1 MVSLFDMLIAALW
14 LQLPIVFGGVL
25 HMLAVRDNWLP
36 LLRRPIAINLF
47 GANKTWRGMLL
58 MPVLTSIGACLLWP
72 AEQLWQQLG
81 WHSPFATSPLWFAGL
96 CGGLGYVLAELP
108 NSFIKRRL
116 GIAAGATPEKNRRL
130 FLAMD
135 QLDSALGAA
144 LAYMIVPGI
153 GIGVAILY
161 VLSFPLVALMVKR
174 LLFMGGLKAQPH

>member
-1 MVSLFDMLIAALW
+1 MLVAALW

-36 LLRRPIAINLF
+36 QLRQPIALTLF
-47 GANKTWRGMLL
+47 GANKTWRGLLL
-58 MPVLTSIGACLLWP
+58 MPLLTAIGACLLWP
-72 AEQLWQQLG
+72 AEQLWQQIG
-81 WHSPFATSPLWFAGL
+81 WSSPFAGSALWLAGL

-116 GIAAGATPEKNRRL
+116 GIAAGATPAKNRRL

-153 GIGVAILY
+153 SIAVALCY
-161 VLSFPLVALMVKR
+161 VLSFPLVALAVKR
-174 LLFMGGLKAQPH
+174 LLFLGGLKAQPH

>member
-1 MVSLFDMLIAALW
+1 MMAVPDLLVAALW

-25 HMLAVRDNWLP
+25 HMLAVRDNWLAA
-36 LLRRPIAINLF
+36 LRRPIARQLF

-58 MPVLTSIGACLLWP
+58 MPALTAIGACLLWP
-72 AEQLWQQLG
+72 AEQLWQPLG
-81 WHSPFATSPLWFAGL
+81 WTSPFAGSALWLAGL

-116 GIAAGATPEKNRRL
+116 GIAAGVTPEKNRRL

-153 GIGVAILY
+153 GIGVAICY
-161 VLSFPLVALMVKR
+161 VLSFPLVALAVKR
-174 LLFMGGLKAQPH
+174 LLFLGGLKAQPH

>member
-1 MVSLFDMLIAALW
+1 MVNMFDMLVAALW

-36 LLRRPIAINLF
+36 ALRRPIAIKLF
-47 GANKTWRGMLL
+47 GANKTWRGLLL
-58 MPVLTSIGACLLWP
+58 MPLLTAIGACLLWP
-72 AEQLWQQLG
+72 AEQFWQQLG
-81 WHSPFATSPLWFAGL
+81 WISPFTTSALWLAGL

-153 GIGVAILY
+153 GIGVAICY
-161 VLSFPLVALMVKR
+161 VFSFPLVALAVKR
-174 LLFMGGLKAQPH
+174 LLFVAGLKAQPH

>member
-1 MVSLFDMLIAALW
+1 MTMIDVLIAALW

-36 LLRRPIAINLF
+36 ALRRPLAIKLF
-47 GANKTWRGMLL
+47 GANKTWRGLLL
-58 MPVLTSIGACLLWP
+58 MPSLTAVGACLLWP
-72 AEQLWQQLG
+72 AEQLWQPLG
-81 WHSPFATSPLWFAGL
+81 WTSPFAGSALWLAGL

-116 GIAAGATPEKNRRL
+116 GIAAGATPEKGRRL

-153 GIGVAILY
+153 GPGIAICY
-161 VLSFPLVALMVKR
+161 VLSFPLVALAVKR
-174 LLFMGGLKAQPH
+174 LLFMSGLKAQPH

>member
-1 MVSLFDMLIAALW
+1 MLVAALW

-36 LLRRPIAINLF
+36 ALRRPIAINLF
-47 GANKTWRGMLL
+47 GANKTWRGMVL
-58 MPVLTSIGACLLWP
+58 MPSLTAIGACLLWP

-81 WHSPFATSPLWFAGL
+81 WVSPFAASPLWLAGL

-108 NSFIKRRL
+108 NSLIKRRL

-135 QLDSALGAA
+135 QLDSAFGAA

-153 GIGVAILY
+153 GVGVALCY
-161 VLSFPLVALMVKR
+161 VLSFPLVALAVKR
-174 LLFMGGLKAQPH
+174 LLFLAGLKAQPH